1 MIETLF
7 GYSAG
12 DKNKKG
18 PKKESSSQDQFPQL
32 IQIIE
37 PKKAQNL
44 AILLKALNVTREEV
58 CDAILEGNFFPSVNL
73 TSKSHGI
80 LQIYTCLEI
89 QRNGLTAT
97 SILFLGILLP
107 CGKDNVMI

>member
-12 DKNKKG
+12 DKNKKE
-18 PKKESSSQDQFPQL
+18 PKKESSSQDQFPRL

-44 AILLKALNVTREEV
+44 AILLKALNVTIEEV
-58 CDAILEGNFFPSVNL
+58 CDALLEGNFFPFVNL

-89 QRNGLTAT
+89 RRNRLTVT
-97 SILFLGILLP
+97 SILFLGSFHYA
-107 CGKDNVMI
+107 GKIML